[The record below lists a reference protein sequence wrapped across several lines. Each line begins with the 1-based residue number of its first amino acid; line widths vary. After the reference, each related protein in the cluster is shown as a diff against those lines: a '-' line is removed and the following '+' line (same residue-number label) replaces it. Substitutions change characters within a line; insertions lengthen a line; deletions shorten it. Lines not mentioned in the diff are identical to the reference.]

1 VPFRPPDPDHPLFG
15 PFWRDAPDGV
25 LWMPRCRACSVL
37 MWPPAEVCPE
47 CLASGFDWVE
57 APGGGVVWGAA
68 EYHRGY
74 SAGLSAEVPYQCVL
88 VELDCGPRLVAR
100 HIGASAAMPGDRVDV
115 VRQRSA
121 GYALPCFT
129 SAPSDAGGSS
139 E

>member
-1 VPFRPPDPDHPLFG
+1 
-15 PFWRDAPDGV
+15 
-25 LWMPRCRACSVL
+25 MPRCSACSVL

-88 VELDCGPRLVAR
+88 VELECCDHCNGGTAAAVHRDFGAEVSKAYVSDGQCAGVPCTRRGCEDPTPVCRDGQCGLSVGGKVQMTPLPR
-100 HIGASAAMPGDRVDV
+100 
-115 VRQRSA
+115 Q
-121 GYALPCFT
+121 
-129 SAPSDAGGSS
+129 
-139 E
+139 